1 MRATTN
7 RLQAGSYNSGCNT
20 RLGVAVQ
27 RFTLSLVVFPMRIGL
42 AQINTIVGDL
52 TGNSRLIEE
61 AYRTLVTQGAELVV
75 FPELVVSGYPPRDLL
90 FKKRFVSDVE
100 QATRVLAAKIGAVP
114 AVIGYTESNTTGQ
127 GRPAFNSAAFCHQG
141 QILVSARKCLL
152 PTYDVFDE
160 DRYFEPAA
168 APTVVE
174 FGGKRIGI
182 TICEDIW
189 THAMISTRRLY
200 NGAEPVRQLAAQ
212 RCDVVVNLSASPWNH
227 GKGSVRHTL
236 VSDTA
241 RQIGCPV
248 AYVNA
253 IGGNDELLFDGRSLV
268 ADATGRV
275 LGGLAAFREELR
287 VIEVGR
293 VVPTSRA
300 ERSAHPEDSPY
311 LSPTFNQ
318 EELADI
324 HDALV
329 LGLRD
334 YMHKSGFKKALLG
347 LSGGI
352 DSALTAV
359 IAAEALGSRNV
370 IGVSLPSVISSQ
382 HSRDDAAAVAQN
394 LGIEFHTLS
403 IADVVAAAEKT
414 LAPIFAGRPRD
425 IAEENIQARARGLLL
440 MAISNKFGALLLT
453 TGNKSELAVG
463 YCTLYGDMCGGL
475 AVISDVF
482 KTQVYALSRWIN
494 RHQQIIPLSS
504 IEKPPSAELRPDQT
518 DQDTLPPYDVLDG
531 ILKGYVEE
539 GLSRADLVA
548 QGFNQAVVNDIVRK
562 VDLNEYKRK
571 QAAPGLKITPLAF
584 GVGRRIPIVQKYV
597 S

>member
-1 MRATTN
+1 
-7 RLQAGSYNSGCNT
+7 
-20 RLGVAVQ
+20 
-27 RFTLSLVVFPMRIGL
+27 MRIGL

-52 TGNSRLIEE
+52 AGNSRRILD
-61 AYRTLVTQGAELVV
+61 AYQALVAQGAELVIY
-75 FPELVVSGYPPRDLL
+75 PELVVSGYPPRDLL
-90 FKKRFVSDVE
+90 FKKRFVADVE
-100 QATRVLAAKIGAVP
+100 KATRDLAARIGAVP
-114 AVIGYTESNTTGQ
+114 ALIGYTEANTTGA
-127 GRPAFNSAAFCHQG
+127 GRAAFNSAAFCHNG
-141 QILVSARKCLL
+141 KIVVSARKCLL

-160 DRYFEPAA
+160 DRYFEPAT
-168 APTVVE
+168 APLTVEV
-174 FGGKRIGI
+174 GGKRVGI

-189 THAMISTRRLY
+189 THEMISTRRLY
-200 NGAEPVRQLAAQ
+200 NGVSPVRQLAQ
-212 RCDVVVNLSASPWNH
+212 QHCDLMVNLSASPWNH
-227 GKGSVRHTL
+227 GKGGVRHQL
-236 VSDTA
+236 VADTA
-241 RQIGCPV
+241 RQLSCPV

-253 IGGNDELLFDGRSLV
+253 IGGNDELIFDGRSV
-268 ADATGRV
+268 VCDAQGRV
-275 LGGLAAFREELR
+275 IGGLAAFREQLQ
-287 VIEVGR
+287 VVEVGR
-293 VVPTSRA
+293 VVPTSRSA
-300 ERSAHPEDSPY
+300 NTAHPEDSPY
-311 LSPTFNQ
+311 RHPTFEQ
-318 EELADI
+318 PDLADI

-334 YMHKSGFKKALLG
+334 YVHKSGFKKALLG

-359 IAAEALGSRNV
+359 IAAEALGPKNV

-382 HSRDDAAAVAQN
+382 HSKDDARILAAN
-394 LGIEFHTLS
+394 LGIEYHTLS
-403 IADVVAAAEKT
+403 IADVVAAGEQT
-414 LAPIFAGRPRD
+414 LAPLFAGRPRD

-482 KTQVYALSRWIN
+482 KMQVYALSRWIN
-494 RHQQIIPLSS
+494 REKEIIPLSS
-504 IEKPPSAELRPDQT
+504 IEKAPSAELRPDQT
-518 DQDTLPPYDVLDG
+518 DQDSLPPYETLDA

-539 GLSRADLVA
+539 GLSRVDLVA
-548 QGFNQAVVNDIVRK
+548 QGFEQAVVNDIVRK